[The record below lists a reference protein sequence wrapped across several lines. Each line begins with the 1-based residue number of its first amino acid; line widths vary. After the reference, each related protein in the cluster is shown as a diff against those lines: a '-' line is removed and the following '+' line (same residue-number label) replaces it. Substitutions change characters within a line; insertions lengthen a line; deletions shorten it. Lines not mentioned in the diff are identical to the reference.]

1 MLNSILNETVS
12 ANAVDIKGFFICV
25 GVSLILG
32 LFIALLH
39 NCKTTSSKSFATTLA
54 LLPSIVCIVI
64 MMVNGS
70 IGTGIAVAG
79 AFSLV
84 RFRSQPGTAKEI
96 CSIFLAMAAGL
107 ITGMGYIFCAVV
119 FVAIM
124 AAVMLVYNAVGF
136 GNEELD
142 LSEKTL
148 KILIP
153 ESLDYSN
160 AFTDIFEKYTLGYP
174 LVAVKTTNM
183 GSMFRLTYNV
193 KLKDIEE
200 EKNFIDDLRCRNGN
214 LEIMMLK
221 KEVREHEL

>member
-25 GVSLILG
+25 GVSLVLG
-32 LFIALLH
+32 FFIALLH
-39 NCKTTSSKSFATTLA
+39 NYKTTASKSFATTLA
-54 LLPSIVCIVI
+54 LLPAIVCIVI

-107 ITGMGYIFCAVV
+107 ITGMGYILCAVV

-124 AAVMLVYNAVGF
+124 AAVMLVYNTVGF

-148 KILIP
+148 KIIHRVFLCG
-153 ESLDYSN
+153 DQ
-160 AFTDIFEKYTLGYP
+160 
-174 LVAVKTTNM
+174 
-183 GSMFRLTYNV
+183 
-193 KLKDIEE
+193 
-200 EKNFIDDLRCRNGN
+200 
-214 LEIMMLK
+214 
-221 KEVREHEL
+221 

>member
-25 GVSLILG
+25 GVSLVLG
-32 LFIALLH
+32 FFIALLH
-39 NCKTTSSKSFATTLA
+39 TYKTASSKSFGTTLA
-54 LLPSIVCIVI
+54 LLPAIVCIVI

-70 IGTGIAVAG
+70 VGTGIAVAG

-119 FVAIM
+119 FVIIM
-124 AAVMLVYNAVGF
+124 AAVMLIYNAVGF
-136 GNEELD
+136 GEGSAD
-142 LSEKTL
+142 LREKTL

-153 ESLDYSN
+153 ESLDYGG
-160 AFTDIFEKYTLGYP
+160 AFTDLFEKYTASTS
-174 LVAVKTTNM
+174 LVGVKTTNM
-183 GSMFRLTYNV
+183 GSMFRLTYDV
-193 KLKDIEE
+193 KLKDADE

-221 KEVREHEL
+221 KETHEHEL

>member
-25 GVSLILG
+25 GVSLVLG
-32 LFIALLH
+32 FFIALLH
-39 NCKTTSSKSFATTLA
+39 TYKTTSSKSFATTLA
-54 LLPSIVCIVI
+54 LLPAIVCIVI

-183 GSMFRLTYNV
+183 GSMFHLTYNV

>member
-25 GVSLILG
+25 GVSLVLG
-32 LFIALLH
+32 FFIALLH
-39 NCKTTSSKSFATTLA
+39 TYKTTSSKSFATTLA
-54 LLPSIVCIVI
+54 LLPAIVCIVI

-107 ITGMGYIFCAVV
+107 ITGMGYILCAVV
-119 FVAIM
+119 FVTIM

-160 AFTDIFEKYTLGYP
+160 AFTDLFEKYTLGSS

-193 KLKDIEE
+193 KLKDVEE

-221 KEVREHEL
+221 KEAREHEL

>member
-25 GVSLILG
+25 GVSLVLG
-32 LFIALLH
+32 FFIALLH
-39 NCKTTSSKSFATTLA
+39 TYKTTSSKSFATTLA
-54 LLPSIVCIVI
+54 LLPAIVCIVI

-107 ITGMGYIFCAVV
+107 ITGMGYILCAVV

-160 AFTDIFEKYTLGYP
+160 AFTDLFEKYTLGSS

-193 KLKDIEE
+193 KLKDVEE

-221 KEVREHEL
+221 KEAREHEL